1 VLLNDEPILPVRL
14 RGAFGLGRFAE
25 IAFSLVLGERTRHR
39 IQFDRMLS
47 MASTPRPAVREPDTA
62 TTQHLITHRRELHAS
77 PELSFKEDET
87 AHYIAERLETLGV
100 DKLTQGVGGT
110 GVVAEIRG
118 ERPGRSV
125 LVRADMDGLP
135 LTERVDVPFRSTH
148 AGVMHACGHDV
159 HMAIALELARFVAER
174 RHELPGMVRFAFQ
187 PAEEQAGGAKAMID
201 AGVVDGIDRVIGLH
215 VWSQLPTGQ
224 LAVPPGVVMAS
235 ADMFTLIIRGRG
247 GHGAQPHLTIDAVV
261 IAAEVVT
268 ALQTLVS
275 RETSP
280 VSPVVI
286 TLGSV
291 HGGTAANI
299 VAGEV
304 VIQGTL
310 RTFDA
315 ELRRHLLARIAQ
327 VAEGIAGT
335 MRGSSEF
342 RHDSG
347 TPPTVNDPAIA
358 RLVSEAAT
366 GVVGKDAVVP
376 LEPLMVGED
385 FAYFLEARPGCFFLL
400 GGAPE
405 GPPVIHHTPEFRID
419 ERCLPIGFQVMTAA
433 VVRLL
438 QPDQL

>member
-1 VLLNDEPILPVRL
+1 MT
-14 RGAFGLGRFAE
+14 
-25 IAFSLVLGERTRHR
+25 SK
-39 IQFDRMLS
+39 
-47 MASTPRPAVREPDTA
+47 PAVREPDAAVTE
-62 TTQHLITHRRELHAS
+62 HLITHRRELHAT
-77 PELSFKEDET
+77 PELSFKEVDT

-100 DKLTQGVGGT
+100 DNLTEGVGGT

-118 ERPGRSV
+118 EQPGRTV

-135 LTERVDVPFRSTH
+135 LTETANVPFRSTR

-159 HMAIALELARFVAER
+159 HMAIALELARWLAEHR
-174 RHELPGMVRFAFQ
+174 PALPGMVRFAFQ
-187 PAEEQAGGAKAMID
+187 PAEEQAGGARAMID
-201 AGVVDGIDRVIGLH
+201 AGVLDGVDRVVGLH

-224 LAVPPGVVMAS
+224 IGVPPGVVMAS
-235 ADMFTLIIRGRG
+235 ADMFTLVIRGRG

-280 VSPVVI
+280 VAPVVI

-291 HGGTAANI
+291 HGGSAANI

-315 ELRRHLLARIAQ
+315 ALRRHLLVRIAQ

-347 TPPTVNDPAIA
+347 TPPTINDPAMA
-358 RLVSEAAT
+358 TLVSEAAS

-405 GPPVIHHTPEFRID
+405 GAPVVHHTPEFRID
-419 ERCLPIGFQVMTAA
+419 ERCLPIGFQVMSAA
-433 VVRLL
+433 VLRLL
-438 QPDQL
+438 QPD

>member
-1 VLLNDEPILPVRL
+1 MTSEV
-14 RGAFGLGRFAE
+14 
-25 IAFSLVLGERTRHR
+25 
-39 IQFDRMLS
+39 
-47 MASTPRPAVREPDTA
+47 RPAVRELDVA
-62 TTQHLITHRRELHAS
+62 TSQDLITHRRHLHAH

-87 AHYIAERLETLGV
+87 ARYIAERLDSLGV
-100 DKLTQGVGGT
+100 DKVTRGVGGT

-118 ERPGRSV
+118 QRPGRSV

-135 LTERVDVPFRSTH
+135 LTETADVPFRSTR

-159 HMAIALELARFVAER
+159 HMAIGLGLARRLADR

-187 PAEEQAGGAKAMID
+187 PAEEQAGGAKPMID
-201 AGVVDGIDRVIGLH
+201 AGVLSGIDRVVGLH
-215 VWSQLPTGQ
+215 VWSALPTGQ
-224 LAVPPGVVMAS
+224 ISVPSGAVMAS
-235 ADMFTLIIRGRG
+235 ADMFTLTIRGKG

-261 IAAEVVT
+261 IAAEVVM
-268 ALQTLVS
+268 ALQTLAS
-275 RETSP
+275 RETAP
-280 VSPVVI
+280 AAPVVI

-315 ELRRHLLARIAQ
+315 ELRARLLARIAQ
-327 VAEGIAGT
+327 VAEGIAGA

-347 TPPTVNDPAIA
+347 TPPVINDPAIA
-358 RLVSEAAT
+358 ELVSDAASS
-366 GVVGKDAVVP
+366 VLGKEAVVRF
-376 LEPLMVGED
+376 EPLMVGED
-385 FAYFLEARPGCFFLL
+385 VAYFLEARPGCFFLL

-405 GPPVIHHTPEFRID
+405 GAPVVHHTAEFRID
-419 ERCLPIGFQVMTAA
+419 ERCLPIGLRVMTAA
-433 VVRLL
+433 VLRLL
-438 QPDQL
+438 QPD

>member
-1 VLLNDEPILPVRL
+1 
-14 RGAFGLGRFAE
+14 
-25 IAFSLVLGERTRHR
+25 
-39 IQFDRMLS
+39 
-47 MASTPRPAVREPDTA
+47 MASKPRPAVREPDPA
-62 TTQHLITHRRELHAS
+62 ATQHLITHRRELHAS

-87 AHYIAERLETLGV
+87 AHYIAERLDTLGV
-100 DKLTQGVGGT
+100 DNLMRGVGGT

-135 LTERVDVPFRSTH
+135 LTETADVPFRSTR

-159 HMAIALELARFVAER
+159 HMAIALELAHSLADR

-187 PAEEQAGGAKAMID
+187 PAEEQAGGAKPMID
-201 AGVVDGIDRVIGLH
+201 AGVLNGIDRVVGLH
-215 VWSQLPTGQ
+215 VWSPLPTGQ
-224 LAVPPGVVMAS
+224 VAVPDGLVMAS
-235 ADMFTLIIRGRG
+235 ADMFTLTIGGKG

-280 VSPVVI
+280 VAPVVI
-286 TLGSV
+286 TIGSV
-291 HGGTAANI
+291 HGGSAANI

-304 VIQGTL
+304 VMQGTL

-315 ELRRHLLARIAQ
+315 QQRQHLLARIAEL
-327 VAEGIAGT
+327 AEGIAGA
-335 MRGSSEF
+335 MRGRSEF

-347 TPPTVNDPAIA
+347 TPPVINDPAIA
-358 RLVSEAAT
+358 KLVSEAASS
-366 GVVGKDAVVP
+366 VVGSDAVVP
-376 LEPLMVGED
+376 LEPLMLAED
-385 FAYFLEARPGCFFLL
+385 FAYFLEARPGCFLLL

-405 GPPVIHHTPEFRID
+405 GPPVVHHTPEFRID

-433 VVRLL
+433 VMRLL
-438 QPDQL
+438 QPD

>member
-1 VLLNDEPILPVRL
+1 MTSEL
-14 RGAFGLGRFAE
+14 
-25 IAFSLVLGERTRHR
+25 
-39 IQFDRMLS
+39 
-47 MASTPRPAVREPDTA
+47 RPAVHEIDVV
-62 TTQHLITHRRELHAS
+62 TTEDLITHRRHLHAN

-87 AHYIAERLETLGV
+87 ARYIAQRLEAIGV
-100 DKLTQGVGGT
+100 DRLTRGVGGT

-118 ERPGRSV
+118 QRPGRSV

-135 LTERVDVPFRSTH
+135 LMETVDVPFQSTR

-159 HMAIALELARFVAER
+159 HMAIALGLARRLADR
-174 RHELPGMVRFAFQ
+174 RHELPGMVRLAFQ
-187 PAEEQAGGAKAMID
+187 PAEEQAGGAKPMID
-201 AGVVDGIDRVIGLH
+201 AGVLSGIDRVVGLH
-215 VWSQLPTGQ
+215 VWSELPTGQ
-224 LAVPPGVVMAS
+224 VSVPTGAVMAS
-235 ADMFTLIIRGRG
+235 ADMFTLVIRGKG

-280 VSPVVI
+280 IAPMVI

-315 ELRRHLLARIAQ
+315 ELRARLLARIAQ
-327 VAEGIAGT
+327 MAEGIAAA

-347 TPPTVNDPAIA
+347 TPPVINDPAIA
-358 RLVSEAAT
+358 ELVSGAASS
-366 GVVGKDAVVP
+366 VLGKEAVVP
-376 LEPLMVGED
+376 HEPLMVGED
-385 FAYFLEARPGCFFLL
+385 FAYFLEARPGCFFLV

-405 GPPVIHHTPEFRID
+405 GPPVLHHTAEFRID
-419 ERCLPIGFQVMTAA
+419 ERCLPIGLRIMTAA
-433 VVRLL
+433 VQRLL
-438 QPDQL
+438 QPD

>member
-1 VLLNDEPILPVRL
+1 
-14 RGAFGLGRFAE
+14 
-25 IAFSLVLGERTRHR
+25 
-39 IQFDRMLS
+39 
-47 MASTPRPAVREPDTA
+47 MALKPRPAVSEPDTA
-62 TTQHLITHRRELHAS
+62 VTQHLITNRRELHAA
-77 PELSFKEDET
+77 PELSFKEVET
-87 AHYIAERLETLGV
+87 AHYIAERLDTLGV
-100 DKLTQGVGGT
+100 DKLTQGVAGT

-118 ERPGRSV
+118 QRPGRCV
-125 LVRADMDGLP
+125 MVRADMDGLP
-135 LTERVDVPFRSTH
+135 LTETADVPFRSTR

-159 HMAIALELARFVAER
+159 HMAIALELARWLAEHR
-174 RHELPGMVRFAFQ
+174 PELSGMVRFAFQ
-187 PAEEQAGGAKAMID
+187 PAEEQAGGAKPMIE
-201 AGVVDGIDRVIGLH
+201 AGVLDGIDRVVGLH

-224 LAVPPGVVMAS
+224 VAIPPGVVMAS

-247 GHGAQPHLTIDAVV
+247 GHGAQPHLTVDAVV

-280 VSPVVI
+280 VAPVVI

-291 HGGTAANI
+291 HGGSAANI

-315 ELRRHLLARIAQ
+315 DLRRHLLARIAQ

-335 MRGSSEF
+335 MRGHSEF

-347 TPPTVNDPAIA
+347 TPPTINDPAMA
-358 RLVSEAAT
+358 TLVREAAA
-366 GVVGKDAVVP
+366 GVVGQSAVVP

-405 GPPVIHHTPEFRID
+405 GAPVVHHTPEFRID

-433 VVRLL
+433 VLRLL
-438 QPDQL
+438 EPD

>member
-1 VLLNDEPILPVRL
+1 MTSEV
-14 RGAFGLGRFAE
+14 
-25 IAFSLVLGERTRHR
+25 
-39 IQFDRMLS
+39 
-47 MASTPRPAVREPDTA
+47 RPAVRELDVA
-62 TTQHLITHRRELHAS
+62 TSQDLITQRRHLHAH

-87 AHYIAERLETLGV
+87 ARYIAERLDSLGV
-100 DKLTQGVGGT
+100 DKVTRGVGGT

-118 ERPGRSV
+118 QRPGRSV

-135 LTERVDVPFRSTH
+135 LTETADVPFRSTR

-159 HMAIALELARFVAER
+159 HMAIGLGLARRLADR

-187 PAEEQAGGAKAMID
+187 PAEEQAGGAKPMID
-201 AGVVDGIDRVIGLH
+201 AGVLSGIDRVVGLH
-215 VWSQLPTGQ
+215 VWSALPTGQ
-224 LAVPPGVVMAS
+224 ISVPSGAVMAS
-235 ADMFTLIIRGRG
+235 ADMFTLTIRGKG

-261 IAAEVVT
+261 IAAEVVM
-268 ALQTLVS
+268 ALQTLAS
-275 RETSP
+275 RETAP
-280 VSPVVI
+280 AAPVVI

-315 ELRRHLLARIAQ
+315 ELRARLLARIAQ
-327 VAEGIAGT
+327 VAEGIAGA

-347 TPPTVNDPAIA
+347 TPPVINDPAIA
-358 RLVSEAAT
+358 ELVSDAASS
-366 GVVGKDAVVP
+366 VLGKEAVVRF
-376 LEPLMVGED
+376 EPLMVGED
-385 FAYFLEARPGCFFLL
+385 VAYFLEARPGCFFLL

-405 GPPVIHHTPEFRID
+405 GAPVVHHTAEFRID
-419 ERCLPIGFQVMTAA
+419 ERCLPIGLRVMTAA
-433 VVRLL
+433 VLRLL
-438 QPDQL
+438 QPD